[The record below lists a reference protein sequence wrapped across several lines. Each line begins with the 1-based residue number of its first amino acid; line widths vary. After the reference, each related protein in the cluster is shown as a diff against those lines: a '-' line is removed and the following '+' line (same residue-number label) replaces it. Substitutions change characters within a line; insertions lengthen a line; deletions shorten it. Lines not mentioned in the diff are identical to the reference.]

1 MAQYFKTAFFLLLF
15 TACGPGEEVLIR
27 QKVDARVAEF
37 SKKKR
42 QECRSSLIN
51 EASKVVDSLLL
62 AEAQTDL
69 RDSLNRVRPFKPVEP
84 PPVPPID
91 SLEVKPIFNPKKN

>member
-1 MAQYFKTAFFLLLF
+1 MAQYFKTALFLLLF
-15 TACGPGEEVLIR
+15 TACGPSEEVLIR

-37 SKKKR
+37 SKKRR
-42 QECRSSLIN
+42 QECRNGLMT
-51 EASKVVDSLLL
+51 EASKTVDSLLL

-69 RDSLNRVRPFKPVEP
+69 RDSLNRMRPFKPEQP
-84 PPVPPID
+84 PAVPPID